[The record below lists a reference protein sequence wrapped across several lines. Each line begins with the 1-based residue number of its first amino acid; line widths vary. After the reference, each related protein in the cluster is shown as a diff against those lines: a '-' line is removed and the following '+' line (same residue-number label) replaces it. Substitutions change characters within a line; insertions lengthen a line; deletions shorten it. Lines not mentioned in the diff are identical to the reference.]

1 MGKGGGG
8 GGGLTQ
14 EQKDL
19 QRERWKFD
27 YQQMSNRVAYQHD
40 TFWDSVNNAESIREH
55 KNAVATQEWVDKEKM
70 RIFDFNNQVEAYNA
84 SVKSYEEQLDYNAL
98 AMELS
103 TNDNNRKYNERLS
116 EIGFKNEDRLMNLG
130 FNKRDLTR
138 KLKGQ
143 KQALA
148 QKAQGN
154 MLEGLQKAGAA
165 MATGQAGRSAR
176 KNFQAILA
184 QQGQV
189 QAGLTDQ
196 LILEETGYD
205 FALEKAEKG
214 ASFAGKQLKESMSSA
229 MEQWHADDNQLRLQ
243 KLSADMGAESKL
255 APSPVEPPP
264 LSPPIDLPKPNITP
278 PPQMISKDQWIKLKP
293 AEDVG
298 GGGGGGG
305 GFLGALATMAQIGAT
320 VAAHGSDDRL
330 KYDITRVG
338 TSEKGIPKYTFRYRA
353 DGKHGPK
360 YIGTSAQDLLAM
372 GREDAV
378 VQKEKDG
385 FYYVNYSK
393 LDVDMEVVST

>member
-103 TNDNNRKYNERLS
+103 TNDNNRKYNERLT

-320 VAAHGSDDRL
+320 IASGSDDRL